1 MKRLHVPKKNV
12 IISLKK
18 VLRSMNYSVC
28 LHCDVVSTR
37 KFCILL
43 LTRIT
48 SLISLANW
56 WHQGKYIFA
65 KVSGLPK
72 LTPLLNVHHDPL
84 EQLYLHFLKQ
94 SLAFGEKA
102 FFFFFK
108 QWRVNWVQELC
119 LQEKNKILFWK
130 HFRTAAIK
138 KFSELVGIFF

>member
-1 MKRLHVPKKNV
+1 MPKKKKIHYQWLKRLHVPKKNV

-102 FFFFFK
+102 FFFFL
-108 QWRVNWVQELC
+108 NNE
-119 LQEKNKILFWK
+119 ESTEYKNFVCRRKIKSF
-130 HFRTAAIK
+130 FGNT
-138 KFSELVGIFF
+138 SELLL